1 MKITPVRVDA
11 KSLKVCLCG
20 QFTKEY
26 VPELER
32 TLAGE
37 STEAQTV
44 ALDLA
49 NVTFVDRE
57 AMVFLCSAKSKNITI
72 ENCPSYVIRW
82 IKQEPLCGSAGDDS
96 TNK

>member
-1 MKITPVRVDA
+1 MMKITPVRVDS

-32 TLAGE
+32 TLSGE
-37 STEAQTV
+37 GAEGQTV

-57 AMVFLCSAKSKNITI
+57 AMVFLCSAKSKNNRELSLI
-72 ENCPSYVIRW
+72 
-82 IKQEPLCGSAGDDS
+82 CGSLDPAGTS
-96 TNK
+96 L